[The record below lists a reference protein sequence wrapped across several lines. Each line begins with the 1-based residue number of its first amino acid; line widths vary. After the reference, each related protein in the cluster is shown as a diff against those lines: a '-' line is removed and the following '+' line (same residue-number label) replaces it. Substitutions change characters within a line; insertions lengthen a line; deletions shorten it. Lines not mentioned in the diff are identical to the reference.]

1 MIRFGARIVA
11 GASLGALYIRERR
24 FRVAMERVSAAALE
38 TLLNAIDANN
48 AVTGAHVRR
57 VAEYALTLAH
67 AADCDE
73 KLERSIE
80 RVALFHDIGK
90 IDGGLSDIINDSKKL
105 TPSDRRAI
113 KTHPDGGADVLEPLA
128 PFYPDLPEGVVA
140 HHERWD
146 GSGYPKGLRGTRIP
160 FSARVVSIADT
171 FDAVTHARSY
181 RGAQSVE
188 KGMEIIACGRG
199 TQFDPDL
206 VDLFLSPPVMNQ
218 IRAAIRKEFAPK
230 RRGPKRRRRG
240 EDDPAPDITFRWRK
254 QGASPQTADR

>member
-1 MIRFGARIVA
+1 MIRVGARIVA

-24 FRVAMERVSAAALE
+24 FRVAMERLSAAALE

-48 AVTGAHVRR
+48 EVTGAHVRR
-57 VAEYALTLAH
+57 VAEYALTLAE

-73 KLERSIE
+73 KVKRSIE

-90 IDGGLSDIINDSKKL
+90 IDGGLSDIIKDAKKL
-105 TPSDRRAI
+105 TPADRRAI
-113 KTHPDGGADVLEPLA
+113 MTHADGGAKVLAPLA

-146 GSGYPKGLRGTRIP
+146 GSGYPRGLRGARIP

-171 FDAVTHARSY
+171 FDAVTHARPY
-181 RGAQSVE
+181 RGAQSIE
-188 KGMEIIACGRG
+188 KGMEVIACGRG

-206 VDLFLSPPVMNQ
+206 VDLFLSPPVMDGLM
-218 IRAAIRKEFAPK
+218 AAIRKEFSPK
-230 RRGPKRRRRG
+230 RRGEKRRRRHE
-240 EDDPAPDITFRWRK
+240 EDRAPDIKFRWRT
-254 QGASPQTADR
+254 QAGSRQTADL